1 MCPRREVAA
10 TGKKEEEKK
19 KKRREQAWSKEQ
31 DVKAAKRGKIRK
43 SANAAKIVM

>member
-10 TGKKEEEKK
+10 TGKKEEEK

-31 DVKAAKRGKIRK
+31 DVKAAKREKIRK